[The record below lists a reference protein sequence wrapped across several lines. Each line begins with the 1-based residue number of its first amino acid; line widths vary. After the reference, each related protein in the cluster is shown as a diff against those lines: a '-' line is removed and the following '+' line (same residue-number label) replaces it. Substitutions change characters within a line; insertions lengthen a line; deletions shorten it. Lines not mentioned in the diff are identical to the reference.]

1 MEENVFNFKDFL
13 KDNNVNPSEKKD
25 IKKLF
30 EEVVEELE
38 SENEVHPEEE
48 RPLLG
53 GPESSHKVHDN
64 YMRKLIEDE
73 EDENDDTEEEYED
86 EEIQESK
93 SEDEFYKV
101 YKDINEEFSCDI
113 EIEGA
118 DKSKTEARLVLESE
132 DWNIMFTGQIKNGKC
147 IIPMKKLNIFNE
159 NQVGNIRLEVIA
171 EGNLFIPWE
180 DKFKVK
186 LSKKVTVKVN
196 EKKEVESRKPKGTS
210 VKVKVKK

>member
-38 SENEVHPEEE
+38 SENEVHPEE
-48 RPLLG
+48 
-53 GPESSHKVHDN
+53 
-64 YMRKLIEDE
+64 
-73 EDENDDTEEEYED
+73 DENGDTEEEYED

-171 EGNLFIPWE
+171 EGNLFIPWQ